1 MNPRSITRRDFTTT
15 LAAGA
20 AVLAAP
26 RVRAQAWPAKPIRVI
41 VPYPPGGFTD
51 VTARLVTQK
60 LQERLGQ
67 TIVVDNKP
75 GANGIIGVDA
85 VAKSPPDGY
94 TLAVVIAAHS
104 ANTTLYPKLPYDPR
118 KDLQAVSLIGVSP
131 LVAAANN
138 NAPFKTAA
146 ELIDYAR
153 KNPGKVSYGSSGN
166 GSAVHLSTEFLKSL
180 TQTDMVHVPYKGSAA
195 ALTDLMGGQ
204 IQLFMD
210 AAQGLINPG
219 KTGKVRL
226 IGVASEKR
234 LPVLPDVPTFIEQ
247 GVKGFTGSTWAGVL
261 APAGTPPAI
270 VKRVADEVAAIVKLD
285 DIKSK
290 YEAMGTI
297 PAGSTPAEFESFIAS
312 ETAKWGKVIR
322 DAKVTA
328 E

>member
-1 MNPRSITRRDFTTT
+1 MHPRSITRRRFTTT

-20 AVLAAP
+20 ALLAAP
-26 RVRAQAWPAKPIRVI
+26 AVRAQAWPAKPIRVI

-60 LQERLGQ
+60 LQERLNQ
-67 TIVVDNKP
+67 TVLIDNKP
-75 GANGIIGVDA
+75 GANGIIGADA
-85 VAKSPPDGY
+85 LAKSPPDGY
-94 TLAVVIAAHS
+94 TFAVVIAAHA

-118 KDLQAVSLIGVSP
+118 KDFQAVSLIGISP

-138 NAPFKTAA
+138 DAPFKSAA

-153 KNPGKVSYGSSGN
+153 RNPGKVSFGSSGN
-166 GSAVHLSTEFLKSL
+166 GSAVHLTTEYLKAL
-180 TQTDMVHVPYKGSAA
+180 TQTNMVHVPYKGAAA

-226 IGVASEKR
+226 IGVASDKR
-234 LPVLPDVPTFIEQ
+234 LPVLPDVPTFTEQ
-247 GVKGFTGSTWAGVL
+247 GVQGFTGSTWAGVL
-261 APAGTPPAI
+261 APAGTPPAV

-285 DIKSK
+285 DVKAK
-290 YEAMGTI
+290 LEAMGTI
-297 PAGSTPAEFESFIAS
+297 PVGDTPAEFETFIAS

-322 DAKVTA
+322 DAKVTV